1 MVNVKS
7 NYLKKS
13 HPIRQNPTPS
23 PTQNPTQLAV
33 DMSKLSAKLC
43 ETAKTS
49 AVSGDRLLG
58 DGDGLFLRVRPRGT
72 KTWVVEYEF
81 QARRRKYTIGVFDA
95 KGGPGESITAWL
107 EHGRLSLSQAR
118 AIAGQWKYDRRAGR
132 DPVSEWGTRL
142 AANMA
147 AQEVARTAAAAELAQ
162 PTVCDVID
170 QFMAKHMTG
179 KKSAPAIQYRLD
191 RLAQLLGDKKIRDVG
206 RQDLIAALEKIAEGQ
221 TEGRTAKQL
230 AGEILIQAKRVWRFA
245 ETRALVDTSCIAPL
259 TRKDF
264 DARPRK
270 RDVVLSIDEV
280 AELWRA
286 LGDTSRCTADAVT
299 IAALRLLILT
309 GQREREVTD
318 AEWDEFDLDAGA
330 WKIPAHR
337 TKSRRAHLVHLAPQA
352 LVILEQL
359 KATAR
364 KRRHVFPS
372 PLRGD
377 QPIYGRSVN
386 NALLMMF
393 KRGALPKVTPCH
405 VHDLR
410 RTLITRLPDLGFEPF
425 LGHKIANHVLP
436 GVLGH
441 YNHNEYLPQRRSALT
456 SWADRV
462 ETLANDVKVVQFQ
475 RPAA

>member
-1 MVNVKS
+1 MGN
-7 NYLKKS
+7 
-13 HPIRQNPTPS
+13 
-23 PTQNPTQLAV
+23 
-33 DMSKLSAKLC
+33 LSAKSC
-43 ETAKTS
+43 ESAKPS
-49 AVSGDRLLG
+49 SNAGDRLLG
-58 DGDGLFLRVRPRGT
+58 DGDGLFLRVRPHGT

-81 QARRRKYTIGVFDA
+81 HGRRRKYTIGVFDA

-118 AIAGQWKYDRRAGR
+118 AIAGQWKNERRAGR

-142 AANMA
+142 ATTRA
-147 AQEVARTAAAAELAQ
+147 AQEAARIAAAAESAQ

-179 KKSAPAIQYRLD
+179 KKSAPAIRYRLD
-191 RLAQLLGDKKIRDVG
+191 RLAKLLGDKKIHDVG

-221 TEGRTAKQL
+221 TDGRTAKQL

-245 ETRALVDTSCIAPL
+245 ETRAMVGTSCIAPL

-286 LGDTSRCTADAVT
+286 LGDSARCTADAVT
-299 IAALRLLILT
+299 VAALRLIILT

-318 AEWDEFDLDAGA
+318 AEWVEFDLDAGI
-330 WKIPAHR
+330 WKLPAHR
-337 TKSRRAHLVHLAPQA
+337 TKARRAHLVHLAPQA
-352 LVILEQL
+352 LAILEPL
-359 KATAR
+359 KATAG
-364 KRRHVFPS
+364 KRRHVFAS
-372 PLRGD
+372 PLRKG

-425 LGHKIANHVLP
+425 LAHKIANHVLP
-436 GVLGH
+436 GVLAH
-441 YNHNEYLPQRRSALT
+441 YNHNEYLPQRRSALIA
-456 SWADRV
+456 WADRI
-462 ETLANDVKVVQFQ
+462 EALALDEKVVQLQ
-475 RPAA
+475 RSAA